1 MKALKSIRNRIRL
14 PGWLFLAVMA
24 VFDELMLHLWTN
36 QPLALQRLGVVLA
49 FALAFGALLAFVT
62 SLFPAKAG
70 KGIAVGVSVIFAVL
84 YIAEYF
90 IDVTFQN
97 FMPLSMMAAGA
108 EGVAGTFMFLVW
120 DLIVGHVPH
129 ILLMLLPIALYAL
142 LGGSAGCGRKI
153 RVGLAAAAAALYA
166 LSIAVINCI
175 PGYAAGLTTA
185 YDFDSAVHAFGL
197 NVALPAE
204 IYQSHSSASEELS
217 FEFPAATEPAAA
229 ETEPSEEPGETE
241 ETTAPTEAPV
251 VYGYNVSELDF
262 AALAE
267 EEEKSS
273 IANIHSYVASLAP
286 SKQNEFTGL
295 FEGKNLIFIT
305 AEAFTKQVI
314 DPELTP
320 TLYRMATEGIC
331 FTDYYQP
338 VWGAGTTG
346 GEFTNLVGLFPNGG
360 ECMLEARQQDLF
372 LTIGNQL
379 QDLGYTSAAYH
390 NNDYTYYSRHKT
402 HTLLGY
408 DIYLGYGNGLE
419 EGVTNQWPKSDEEMF
434 RYTIPDFL
442 DCGEPFSLYY
452 MTVSGHSN
460 YYYGSNAMS
469 RKNYDRLEGYG
480 WSESVR
486 CYLAANLEIENSMA
500 YLIEALEEA
509 GIADD
514 TVVVIAPDHY
524 PYGLDY
530 TSLCELY
537 GGNAGSRFVRDSNA
551 LIIWSGC
558 LEDMDIV
565 VDEPVYS
572 LDILPTLSNL
582 FGIAYD
588 SRLMPGRDVF
598 SDTDPLVF
606 WMDYSWKTDKG
617 TYDSSSWS
625 FTPNE
630 GVEVSEEYVDRI
642 SAQVRNIISYSRAV
656 QQNDYF
662 DYLVDLMGETEVEET
677 QPAETTAD

>member
-1 MKALKSIRNRIRL
+1 MEILKKIRNKITL
-14 PGWLFLAVMA
+14 PGWLPAAVMV
-24 VFDELMLHLWTN
+24 VFDELLLHLWTN
-36 QPLALQRLGVVLA
+36 GPVEIRRLGVVVI
-49 FALAFGALLAFVT
+49 FALAFGALLAFAI
-62 SLFPAKAG
+62 SLLPAKAG
-70 KGIAVGVSVIFAVL
+70 KWTAVTVSVLLAVL

-90 IDVTFQN
+90 IDQSFQN

-108 EGVAGTFMFLVW
+108 EGVAGTFMFMVW
-120 DLIVGHVPH
+120 DLIANHWWR
-129 ILLMLLPIALYAL
+129 IALLLLPIAAYAVL
-142 LGGSAGCGRKI
+142 ASAGSCTWKMRLT
-153 RVGLAAAAAALYA
+153 LAGTAAALYA
-166 LSIAVINCI
+166 AAILAVNVI
-175 PGYAAGLTTA
+175 PGCVQGLTTA
-185 YDFDSAVHAFGL
+185 YDFDSAVRSYGL
-197 NVALPAE
+197 NVALPLE
-204 IYQSHSSASEELS
+204 IYHSKAAASEDLTFELPVQS
-217 FEFPAATEPAAA
+217 GPVQTEP
-229 ETEPSEEPGETE
+229 EPAQQAE
-241 ETTAPTEAPV
+241 ETVPPTEAPI
-251 VYGYNVSELDF
+251 VYGYNVSDLDF
-262 AALAE
+262 NALAE
-267 EEEKSS
+267 EEDRNSISS
-273 IANIHSYVASLAP
+273 IHSYVAAQQP
-286 SKQNEFTGL
+286 SIQNEFTGL

-305 AEAFTKQVI
+305 AEAFSKQVI

-320 TLYRMATEGIC
+320 TLYRMATEGIR

-360 ECMLEARQQDLF
+360 ECMLETRQQDLF

-379 QDLGYTSAAYH
+379 QDLGYVSGAFH

-402 HTLLGY
+402 HKLLGY
-408 DIYLGYGNGLE
+408 DFFLGFGNGIE

-442 DCGEPFSLYY
+442 DSREPFSLYY

-460 YYYGSNAMS
+460 YYYSANAMS
-469 RKNYDRLEGYG
+469 RKNYDKMENTQ
-480 WSESVR
+480 WSELVK
-486 CYLAANLEIENSMA
+486 CYIACNLEIENSMA
-500 YLIEALEEA
+500 YLIGALEEA
-509 GIADD
+509 GLADD
-514 TVVVIAPDHY
+514 TVIVIAPDHY

-530 TSLCELY
+530 NSLCELY
-537 GGNAGSRFVRDSNA
+537 GGNAGSRFIRDSSA

-565 VDEPVYS
+565 VEEPVYS

-582 FGIAYD
+582 FGVEFD

-598 SDTDPLVF
+598 SDREPLVF

-630 GVEVSEEYVDRI
+630 GVEVDEEYEDRI

-656 QQNDYF
+656 QQNDYY
-662 DYLVDLMGETEVEET
+662 DYLTALLGEEEIEET
-677 QPAETTAD
+677 QPAAAP